1 LRTLSLTIE
10 EEDMS
15 DKELEKVKEMPIVN
29 QTRDVVALAIEKG
42 ASMET
47 LEKMMAL
54 QERYEANEARKAY
67 HVSMSEFKSNPPK
80 IIKDAHVKYST
91 SKGTTDYKHATLANI
106 TSTISSELS
115 KYGLSAT
122 WHTEQIDKLIKVMC
136 KITHINGHSEST
148 SLSAAPDE
156 SGGKNTIQAIGS
168 TVTYLERYT
177 LLAATGLAT
186 CESDDDGAASEASF
200 ITEKQIVEL
209 DELIREVDADY
220 EKFIKFMG
228 VEKLGQIKSCDF
240 AKAKAGLEAKK
251 KGGNK

>member
-1 LRTLSLTIE
+1 
-10 EEDMS
+10 MPG
-15 DKELEKVKEMPIVN
+15 KELEKVTSMPTVEVKGEVN
-29 QTRDVVALAIEKG
+29 QARDVVALAIEKG

-54 QERYEANEARKAY
+54 QERYEANEARRAY
-67 HVSMSEFKSNPPK
+67 HVSMSEFKANPPK

-122 WHTEQIDKLIKVMC
+122 WHTEQIDKLIKVTC
-136 KITHINGHSEST
+136 KITHIMGHSEST
-148 SLSAAPDE
+148 SLSASPDD

-186 CESDDDGAASEASF
+186 CESDDDGYASKSSY
-200 ITEKQIVEL
+200 ISEKQIVEL

-220 EKFIKFMG
+220 EKFIQFMG
-228 VEKLGQIKSCDF
+228 VEKLSQIRSGDF

-251 KGGNK
+251 KGGKK